1 MILFY
6 LLGSYTGRVSWI
18 ITTNSEKAKVQV
30 EVVDANGVVVAIGD
44 GVKGQVGVQN
54 VKLWWP
60 YSMVKTGAAY
70 MYTLKVNIKNNFLLY
85 VFCLFLF
92 LSYRPLAHS

>member
-1 MILFY
+1 MILFD

-54 VKLWWP
+54 VNLWWP

-70 MYTLKVNIKNNFLLY
+70 MYTLKVNIENYFLLCILS
-85 VFCLFLF
+85 VFFVFF
-92 LSYRPLAHS
+92 LSLL

>member
-44 GVKGQVGVQN
+44 GVNGQVEVHG
-54 VKLWWP
+54 KFTSC
-60 YSMVKTGAAY
+60 YSIRIFFI
-70 MYTLKVNIKNNFLLY
+70 L
-85 VFCLFLF
+85 
-92 LSYRPLAHS
+92 

>member
-18 ITTNSEKAKVQV
+18 ITTNSENAKVQV

-70 MYTLKVNIKNNFLLY
+70 MYILKVNIENKFLLCILS
-85 VFCLFLF
+85 VFVFLF
-92 LSYRPLAHS
+92 VTSIDL

>member
-1 MILFY
+1 
-6 LLGSYTGRVSWI
+6 
-18 ITTNSEKAKVQV
+18 VQV

-70 MYTLKVNIKNNFLLY
+70 MYTLKVNIENKFLLCILS
-85 VFCLFLF
+85 VFVFLF
-92 LSYRPLAHS
+92 VTSIDL

>member
-18 ITTNSEKAKVQV
+18 ITTNSENAKVQV

-54 VKLWWP
+54 VKLWRH

-70 MYTLKVNIKNNFLLY
+70 MYTLKVNIENKFLLCILS
-85 VFCLFLF
+85 VFVFLF
-92 LSYRPLAHS
+92 VTSIDL

>member
-1 MILFY
+1 VTKRKTKTDKIHNKNLF
-6 LLGSYTGRVSWI
+6 SIFTE
-18 ITTNSEKAKVQV
+18 NAKVQV

-70 MYTLKVNIKNNFLLY
+70 MYTLKVNIENKFLL
-85 VFCLFLF
+85 CI
-92 LSYRPLAHS
+92 LSVHFSIL

>member
-18 ITTNSEKAKVQV
+18 ITTNSENAEVQV

-70 MYTLKVNIKNNFLLY
+70 MYTLKVNIENKFLLCILS
-85 VFCLFLF
+85 VFVFLF
-92 LSYRPLAHS
+92 VTSIDL

>member
-30 EVVDANGVVVAIGD
+30 EIVDANGVVVAIGD
-44 GVKGQVGVQN
+44 GVNGQVEVQN

-70 MYTLKVNIKNNFLLY
+70 MYTLKVNIENKFLL
-85 VFCLFLF
+85 CILSAFLF
-92 LSYRPLAHS
+92 FFVTSINL